1 MPELTPNR
9 SRLLFVALVVAQ
21 LFLIA
26 GQAPAQR
33 GGNLLESSLL
43 RILAP
48 IGRLAAAGG
57 DALAGA
63 REAVR
68 TRGGLERENR
78 ELRAEVTELRREKL
92 RLSGLELEA
101 EEMARG
107 LGFVTA
113 SGLDLRAA
121 RVVYIDRRSN
131 LRSMLLEVGARR
143 ARVDQVVVAEQGLV
157 GRVVETAGSYAKVQ
171 LITDRAASVGV
182 LLEGARRQGIL
193 RGAGPGR
200 LEVDYVPDQTDVAVG
215 DRVVSAG
222 IDGVYPR
229 GLPVGIVTAVEPG
242 SEMFRHVVVRPAAD
256 FGNLSLVYLLESSR
270 PPAAL
275 VRETDDGG
283 R

>member
-1 MPELTPNR
+1 VPEVSPNR
-9 SRLLFVALVVAQ
+9 TRLLFVALVVAQ
-21 LFLIA
+21 LFLLA

-33 GGNLLESSLL
+33 GGNLLENTLL

-48 IGRLAAAGG
+48 IGRLVAAGG
-57 DALAGA
+57 DALSAA
-63 REAVR
+63 RESVH
-68 TRGGLERENR
+68 TRGALERENS
-78 ELRAEVTELRREKL
+78 ELREEVAELRREKL

-107 LGFVTA
+107 LNFVA
-113 SGLDLRAA
+113 GSGLELRAA
-121 RVVYIDRRSN
+121 RVVYFDRRSN

-143 ARVDQVVVAEQGLV
+143 ARVDQVVVAERGLV
-157 GRVVETAGSYAKVQ
+157 GRVVESAGAYAKVQ

-182 LLEGARRQGIL
+182 LLEGARRQGVL

-200 LEVDYVPDQTDVAVG
+200 LEVDYVPLQTRVEVG

-222 IDGVYPR
+222 IDGIYPR
-229 GLPVGIVTAVEPG
+229 GLPVGVVTEVEPG
-242 SEMFRHVVVRPAAD
+242 SEMFHHVVVRPAVD
-256 FGNLSLVYLLESSR
+256 FGNLSLVYLLESAK

-275 VRETDDGG
+275 AREPDDAG